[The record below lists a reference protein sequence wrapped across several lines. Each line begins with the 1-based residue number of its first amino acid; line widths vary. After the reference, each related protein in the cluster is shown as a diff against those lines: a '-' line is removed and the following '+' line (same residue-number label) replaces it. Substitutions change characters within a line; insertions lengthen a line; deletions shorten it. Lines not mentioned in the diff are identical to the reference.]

1 MVRKVGIEKCIMLW
15 DFQIGLNPRPQ
26 TSNTALLKIFSYQ
39 RNADKSISLEFHAAI
54 NNMLTSLKL
63 IPMPQLPVA
72 KLSSL
77 HVFQPDLFLVFNNLT
92 QAPMQVFQDS
102 SFRVLLFQHF
112 FNFILVQRELLNSL
126 LSVQT
131 RPDREIF
138 GSVCDLPEVRFLYGC

>member
-15 DFQIGLNPRPQ
+15 NFQIGLNPRPQ
-26 TSNTALLKIFSYQ
+26 TSNAALLKIFSYQ

-54 NNMLTSLKL
+54 NGMSTSLKL

-72 KLSSL
+72 LSSL
-77 HVFQPDLFLVFNNLT
+77 HVFSPDLFLVFNNLA
-92 QAPMQVFQDS
+92 QAPMQFFQDS
-102 SFRVLLFQHF
+102 PFRVLLFQHF
-112 FNFILVQRELLNSL
+112 FNFILVQTEVLNSP

-138 GSVCDLPEVRFLYGC
+138 GSVCDLPEVRFLYCC

>member
-15 DFQIGLNPRPQ
+15 NFQIGLNPRPQ
-26 TSNTALLKIFSYQ
+26 TSNAALLKIFSYQ

-54 NNMLTSLKL
+54 NGMSTSLKL

-72 KLSSL
+72 LSSL
-77 HVFQPDLFLVFNNLT
+77 HVFSPDLFLVFNNLT
-92 QAPMQVFQDS
+92 HVPMQFFQDS

-112 FNFILVQRELLNSL
+112 FNFILVQTEVLNSP

-138 GSVCDLPEVRFLYGC
+138 GSVCDLPEVRFLYCC

>member
-1 MVRKVGIEKCIMLW
+1 MRI
-15 DFQIGLNPRPQ
+15 
-26 TSNTALLKIFSYQ
+26 
-39 RNADKSISLEFHAAI
+39 NADI

-63 IPMPQLPVA
+63 SPMPQLLVA

-112 FNFILVQRELLNSL
+112 FNFILVQTELLNSL

>member
-1 MVRKVGIEKCIMLW
+1 M
-15 DFQIGLNPRPQ
+15 QI
-26 TSNTALLKIFSYQ
+26 
-39 RNADKSISLEFHAAI
+39 NADI

-63 IPMPQLPVA
+63 STMPQLPVA

-112 FNFILVQRELLNSL
+112 FNFILVQTELLNSL
-126 LSVQT
+126 LSVQA